1 MDETE
6 QTVEEIKRALEEGQ
20 TGAQAPPRRAR
31 FWHRKPRQQLPP
43 PLDATLLRHPL
54 RWTRNRL
61 LLAADALV
69 LLHVGTLIVVAL
81 YYLAFQMIPGVKY
94 DWDHALTGGLHFWGL
109 KVHIAL
115 LSKPHWAQYRHLIR
129 NVGEGL
135 LGGVL
140 AQAIVWNHFKRKPKP
155 RDWFDRVEIA
165 LHIPNLK
172 DDRRTSGWQLLALPL
187 LVLLYAVPGFAIGDG
202 VAHLIQNGIA
212 HVHIHQVSSNSV
224 IRSLWTGKVSQKV
237 VGLFAS
243 FVFAR
248 RVGRGVYDD
257 VQLFFAER
265 RHALG
270 KPLAFYHRL
279 VPTFEAR
286 YNGVSSAD
294 AARDAFGKRGR
305 WVTWLLA
312 ASIPVGIGLAGF
324 GYYVL
329 AYIATGKT

>member
-1 MDETE
+1 
-6 QTVEEIKRALEEGQ
+6 
-20 TGAQAPPRRAR
+20 
-31 FWHRKPRQQLPP
+31 
-43 PLDATLLRHPL
+43 
-54 RWTRNRL
+54 
-61 LLAADALV
+61 
-69 LLHVGTLIVVAL
+69 LHIHL
-81 YYLAFQMIPGVKY
+81 
-94 DWDHALTGGLHFWGL
+94 
-109 KVHIAL
+109 AL
-115 LSKPHWAQYRHLIR
+115 LSKAHWTQWRHLIR

-140 AQAIVWNHFKRKPKP
+140 AQAIVWNHYKRKPRP
-155 RDWFDRVEIA
+155 RNRVDELEIA

-172 DDRRTSGWQLLALPL
+172 DGRRTSGFQMTVLPL
-187 LVLLYAVPGFAIGDG
+187 LVLIYAIPGFAIGAG

-212 HVHIHQVSSNSV
+212 HVHVHQLSSDAV

-270 KPLAFYHRL
+270 KPLRAYHRL
-279 VPTFEAR
+279 VPTFVAR
-286 YNGVSSAD
+286 YNGVTSQEAAAD
-294 AARDAFGKRGR
+294 AVQARDR
-305 WVTWLLA
+305 WVTWLMVG
-312 ASIPVGIGLAGF
+312 SIPIGLALAAF

-329 AYIATGKT
+329 AYIATGKA

>member
-1 MDETE
+1 MYDTE
-6 QTVEEIKRALEEGQ
+6 QTIDE
-20 TGAQAPPRRAR
+20 RRSVWER
-31 FWHRKPRQQLPP
+31 RPRQHPPP
-43 PLDATLLRHPL
+43 PLDATLFHHPL
-54 RWTRNRL
+54 RWLRNRA
-61 LLAADALV
+61 LLAADAVV

-109 KVHIAL
+109 KVHLAL
-115 LSKPHWAQYRHLIR
+115 LSSGHWRQWRHLIR

-140 AQAIVWNHFKRKPKP
+140 AQAIVWNHFKRRP
-155 RDWFDRVEIA
+155 RPRNRIDELEIA

-172 DDRRTSGWQLLALPL
+172 DDRRLSGWQLLALPF
-187 LVLLYAVPGFAIGDG
+187 LVLIFAIPGFAIGAG

-212 HVHIHQVSSNSV
+212 HVHIHEVSSNNV

-257 VQLFFAER
+257 LQLFFAER

-270 KPLAFYHRL
+270 KPLVFYHRL
-279 VPTFEAR
+279 LPTFEAR
-286 YNGVSSAD
+286 YNSVTSAD
-294 AARDAFGKRGR
+294 AARDSIGGRSR
-305 WVTWLLA
+305 WVTGLLVV
-312 ASIPVGIGLAGF
+312 SIPLGIALAGF

>member
-1 MDETE
+1 
-6 QTVEEIKRALEEGQ
+6 
-20 TGAQAPPRRAR
+20 
-31 FWHRKPRQQLPP
+31 
-43 PLDATLLRHPL
+43 LDAKLWRHPL
-54 RWTRNRL
+54 RWLKNK
-61 LLAADALV
+61 ALIAIDGLI

-81 YYLAFQMIPGVKY
+81 YYIAFELIPGVKY
-94 DWDHALTGGLHFWGL
+94 DWDHALTGQLHFWGL
-109 KVHIAL
+109 HVHLAL
-115 LSKPHWAQYRHLIR
+115 LSKAHWAGWRHLIR

-140 AQAIVWNHFKRKPKP
+140 AQAIIWNHYKRRP
-155 RDWFDRVEIA
+155 RPRNRVDELEIA

-172 DDRRTSGWQLLALPL
+172 DGRRTSGVQMILLPL
-187 LVLLYAVPGFAIGDG
+187 LVLVYAIPGFAIGAG
-202 VAHLIQNGIA
+202 VAHLIQNGIT
-212 HVHIHQVSSNSV
+212 HVRLHQVSSDAV

-270 KPLAFYHRL
+270 KPLRGYHKL
-279 VPTFEAR
+279 VPTFVAR
-286 YNGVSSAD
+286 YNGVTSQEAAAD
-294 AARDAFGKRGR
+294 AVRARER
-305 WVTWLLA
+305 WVTWLMVGSIPIGLGLA
-312 ASIPVGIGLAGF
+312 AF

-329 AYIATGKT
+329 AYIATGKA

>member
-1 MDETE
+1 MDDTE
-6 QTVEEIKRALEEGQ
+6 QTLDEIHHPSGDV
-20 TGAQAPPRRAR
+20 APPVPGRR
-31 FWHRKPRQQLPP
+31 FFGQHKQEPPP
-43 PLDATLLRHPL
+43 PLDATLLRHPR
-54 RWTRNRL
+54 RWLRNRL
-61 LLAADALV
+61 LLTADALV

-81 YYLAFQMIPGVKY
+81 YYLAFQLIPGVKY

-109 KVHIAL
+109 KAHLTL
-115 LSKPHWAQYRHLIR
+115 LSKAHWTQWRHLIR

-140 AQAIVWNHFKRKPKP
+140 AQAIVWNHFKIKP
-155 RDWFDRVEIA
+155 RPRGRIDKVEIA
-165 LHIPNLK
+165 LHLPNLK
-172 DDRRTSGWQLLALPL
+172 DERRLSGGQLLALPF
-187 LVLLYAVPGFAIGDG
+187 LVLIFAIPGFAIGAG
-202 VAHLIQNGIA
+202 VAHLIQHGIA

-257 VQLFFAER
+257 LQLFFAER

-270 KPLAFYHRL
+270 KPLVFYHRL

-286 YNGVSSAD
+286 YNSVTSPD
-294 AARDAFGKRGR
+294 AAGDSISRRNR

-312 ASIPVGIGLAGF
+312 GSVPLGIALAGF